1 MTFIAERFGNAVLR
15 DVSTEC
21 GVTEVG
27 FVGRVSDGKAYKRTI
42 WFHKLMHG
50 TCSRFIP
57 RLFFESLIEAELNEL
72 IIPNFAPVQRLYVK
86 F

>member
-27 FVGRVSDGKAYKRTI
+27 FVRRVSDGKAYKRTI
-42 WFHKLMHG
+42 
-50 TCSRFIP
+50 
-57 RLFFESLIEAELNEL
+57 
-72 IIPNFAPVQRLYVK
+72 
-86 F
+86 